1 MANQFDLTIITP
13 KETVYQGKA
22 ESLVLPCENGYLGI
36 LANHASL
43 MANVIKGEITLI
55 IDRSQEPLNFQAK
68 TQGFIEIYN
77 NNVTLLLNEAS

>member
-13 KETVYQGKA
+13 EKTIYEGKA

-43 MANVIKGEITLI
+43 MANVVNGKITLI
-55 IDRSQEPLNFQAK
+55 VDRNQEPLNFRVK
-68 TQGFIEIYN
+68 TNGFVEARN
-77 NNVTLLLNEAS
+77 NNVTLLLNESS